1 MYIATLIHIATIAR
15 LEAIAVVQT
24 AVVHIALD
32 HTAVDRTA
40 VDRTAARMELAALA
54 AVHTA
59 AQATLQAQ
67 VTLVAAAWEVADK
80 LKFECTNFCI
90 RHPLNLV
97 HWFLII
103 N

>member
-40 VDRTAARMELAALA
+40 VRMELAALA
-54 AVHTA
+54 AVRIA
-59 AQATLQAQ
+59 ALATLQAQ

-80 LKFECTNFCI
+80 L
-90 RHPLNLV
+90 
-97 HWFLII
+97 
-103 N
+103 

>member
-1 MYIATLIHIATIAR
+1 MYIATLSHIATIAR
-15 LEAIAVVQT
+15 LEAIVVDRRAT
-24 AVVHIALD
+24 ARTALD
-32 HTAVDRTA
+32 HTAVVR
-40 VDRTAARMELAALA
+40 
-54 AVHTA
+54 TA
-59 AQATLQAQ
+59 AQARMDLAAWVVVRTAAQTTLQAQ

>member
-40 VDRTAARMELAALA
+40 ARMELAALA
-54 AVHTA
+54 AVHIA

-90 RHPLNLV
+90 RHPLNFV
-97 HWFLII
+97 HWFLKI

>member
-1 MYIATLIHIATIAR
+1 MYIATLIHIAITGRSGPTA
-15 LEAIAVVQT
+15 AVHT
-24 AVVHIALD
+24 AAVRTLD
-32 HTAVDRTA
+32 HTAVVRTA
-40 VDRTAARMELAALA
+40 TQARMELAAWA
-54 AVHTA
+54 AVRIA
-59 AQATLQAQ
+59 ALVTLVAQ

>member
-1 MYIATLIHIATIAR
+1 M
-15 LEAIAVVQT
+15 VQT
-24 AVVHIALD
+24 AVVHIALE
-32 HTAVDRTA
+32 HTV
-40 VDRTAARMELAALA
+40 VDRTAARMELAAWA
-54 AVHTA
+54 AVRIA
-59 AQATLQAQ
+59 ALVTLVAQ